1 MMAVKRVLFIASHR
15 PDRAPGQRFR
25 FEQYFSYLEENGY
38 SCELSWLL
46 NEEDDSI
53 FYSKGNV
60 LNKAAMLTKH
70 HRKRM
75 LDLRRI
81 HEYDI
86 VFIFREALM
95 TRSLYFEKRIS
106 TSGARVI
113 FDFDDAIWLNDTS
126 DANRLF
132 KWMKRP
138 SKIADTIGLAD
149 LVFAGNSYLANYAR
163 QFNQNVVVVP
173 TTIDTDQYIN
183 HRIQRNDQRIL
194 IGWSGSI
201 TTIKHF
207 EYALP
212 FLTVIRDRFGDKVA
226 FKVIG
231 DGSYRNSQLNIQGI
245 PWRKQSEISD
255 LSEIDIG
262 IMPLPD
268 DEWARGKC
276 GLKGLQYMALS
287 IPTIMSPVG
296 VNRDIIQDG
305 VNGFLAS
312 NLEQWV
318 EKISLLITDRAI
330 AAQIGRAARQTVLE
344 KYSVNAN
351 RDLYLR
357 QFSALCGQKNILK

>member
-1 MMAVKRVLFIASHR
+1 MKKVLFIASHR
-15 PDRAPGQRFR
+15 PERAPGQRFR

-53 FYSKGNV
+53 FYSTGNV
-60 LNKAAMLTKH
+60 LNKAAILTKH
-70 HRKRM
+70 YRKRM
-75 LDLRRI
+75 SDLQRI

-95 TRSLYFEKRIS
+95 TRSLYFEKKIAS
-106 TSGARVI
+106 SGVKII

-126 DANRLF
+126 DANKLF
-132 KWMKRP
+132 KWMKKP
-138 SKIADTIGLAD
+138 AKIADTIKLSD
-149 LVFAGNSYLANYAR
+149 LVFAGNNYLADYAR
-163 QFNQNVVVVP
+163 KYNQSVVVVP
-173 TTIDTDQYIN
+173 TTIDTDHYVRLPSSRQDNKIV
-183 HRIQRNDQRIL
+183 
-194 IGWSGSI
+194 IGWSGSL

-207 EYALP
+207 EHALP

-231 DGSYRNSQLNIQGI
+231 DGSYQNSQLNIQGI
-245 PWRKQSEISD
+245 PWRKQSEIAD

-312 NLEQWV
+312 NQDQWV
-318 EKISLLITDRAI
+318 EKISLLITDLSL
-330 AAQIGRAARQTVLE
+330 AAQIGKAARQTVLE
-344 KYSVNAN
+344 KYSVKAN
-351 RDLYLR
+351 RDLYLH
-357 QFSALCGQKNILK
+357 QFSALCEQKSILK